1 METGRKR
8 PPKAKGPDPLW
19 VWAELAGQ
27 LDSDSQPHLTEEAA
41 ARLRMLQQ
49 SAGNFAARL
58 PGVDEW
64 AIFLRTEIIPVFNK
78 LVPHDHMCVA
88 CGKRMGEKKPTI
100 VVCSP
105 ECASRQ
111 EARKKPRLRANEPGD
126 TAKISLGN
134 VAAAGLARDDKKRR

>member
-1 METGRKR
+1 
-8 PPKAKGPDPLW
+8 
-19 VWAELAGQ
+19 
-27 LDSDSQPHLTEEAA
+27 
-41 ARLRMLQQ
+41 
-49 SAGNFAARL
+49 
-58 PGVDEW
+58 
-64 AIFLRTEIIPVFNK
+64 
-78 LVPHDHMCVA
+78 MCVD